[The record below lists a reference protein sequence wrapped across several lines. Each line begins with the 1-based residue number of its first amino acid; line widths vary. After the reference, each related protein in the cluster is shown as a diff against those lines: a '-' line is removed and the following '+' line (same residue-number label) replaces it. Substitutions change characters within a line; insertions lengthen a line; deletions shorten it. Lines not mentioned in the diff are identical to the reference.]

1 MMARCNRAAVVIGL
15 TCSFGLAPL
24 AGGCANLPGGRGAQS
39 AALTDPAVAPAAAI
53 MPKRHRTLDALI
65 SPTAGAAGGGYLIG
79 ASRAKVDQ
87 KKTDEAKQA
96 SDRAAKNP
104 ASENDALNAD
114 TADLNQDGFV
124 TLDEV
129 IAMQRAGLTDR
140 EMIDRLRRTDQIF
153 ELSPQ
158 QQNYLRDRGITR
170 RVIEAMLNMNQ
181 REPAR
186 EVARPASALPPSDR
200 VSEPATAPIGATGC

>member
-1 MMARCNRAAVVIGL
+1 MLAGCNRAAVAIGL
-15 TCSFGLAPL
+15 TCSIGLAPL

-39 AALTDPAVAPAAAI
+39 AAVADPSPAAAI
-53 MPKRHRTLDALI
+53 VPKRHRSLDALI
-65 SPTAGAAGGGYLIG
+65 GPTTGAGGGYLIG
-79 ASRAKVDQ
+79 ASREKLDQ

-96 SDRAAKNP
+96 CDRAAKNP
-104 ASENDALNAD
+104 ASEHDALDAD
-114 TADLNQDGFV
+114 SADLNRDGFV

-153 ELSPQ
+153 QLSPQ

-170 RVIEAMLNMNQ
+170 RVIDAMLNIQQGNQ
-181 REPAR
+181 ATEI
-186 EVARPASALPPSDR
+186 ARPVSGMPPSDGI
-200 VSEPATAPIGATGC
+200 SEPATAPAAEQRY